1 MFSPLKKNQ
10 IDVWLLPID
19 GWDFTELGD
28 SLISNLLSEKE
39 QLRFGR
45 FRPATKKA
53 EFIVSRLLLRHLLK
67 SYTEC
72 DTSQTEA
79 IPDDMGRP
87 FWVEKGENIGLFFS
101 LSHTKNM
108 ICCALSHNKEIGCDI
123 ESLQPRKYQEEL
135 TERVF
140 SKKEQTF
147 YRELPTANRSEFFYK
162 SWTLKEAFIKALGQ
176 GLRIPLTSL
185 SFTYRATD
193 HGIFT
198 VSPKHLGNNWTT
210 IPYGFKS
217 SLPVPGYA
225 LGIAT
230 PIASATI
237 NIFYAGLTGEAVRLI
252 PKSCIHKV
260 QKNDLS
266 LQI

>member
-10 IDVWLLPID
+10 IDVWLLPIE
-19 GWDFTELGD
+19 GWCFTELGD
-28 SLISNLLSEKE
+28 NQLNSLLSEKE
-39 QLRFGR
+39 QLRFER
-45 FRPATKKA
+45 YRPLTKKA
-53 EFIVSRLLLRHLLK
+53 EFIASRLLLRHLLK
-67 SYTEC
+67 TYTEC
-72 DTSQTEA
+72 DISQIEA

-87 FWVEKGENIGLFFS
+87 FWIENGEKIDLFFS

-123 ESLQPRKYQEEL
+123 ESLQPRKYQEKL
-135 TERVF
+135 TEQVF
-140 SKKEQTF
+140 SKKEQAF
-147 YRELPTANRSEFFYK
+147 YKELPTATRSEFFYR
-162 SWTLKEAFIKALGQ
+162 SWTLKESFIKALGQ

-193 HGIFT
+193 HEVFI

-210 IPYGFKS
+210 VSYGFQS

-230 PIASATI
+230 PTPSATI
-237 NIFYAGLTGEAVRLI
+237 NILDARLNGETVHLI
-252 PKSCIHKV
+252 PKPA
-260 QKNDLS
+260 
-266 LQI
+266 

>member
-1 MFSPLKKNQ
+1 MFSLLKKNQ

-28 SLISNLLSEKE
+28 SLINNLLSEKE

-45 FRPATKKA
+45 YRPATKKA
-53 EFIVSRLLLRHLLK
+53 EFIASRLLLRHLLK
-67 SYTEC
+67 KYTEC
-72 DTSQTEA
+72 ETCQTEA

-87 FWVEKGENIGLFFS
+87 FWIEDGEKIDLFFS

-108 ICCALSHNKEIGCDI
+108 ICCALSRNKEIGCDI
-123 ESLQPRKYQEEL
+123 ESLQPRKYQEKL
-135 TERVF
+135 TEQVF

-147 YRELPTANRSEFFYK
+147 YRELPTATRSEFFYR

-210 IPYGFKS
+210 SPYGFQS
-217 SLPVPGYA
+217 SLPAPGYA

-237 NIFYAGLTGEAVRLI
+237 NILDARLTGETVRLI
-252 PKSCIHKV
+252 PK
-260 QKNDLS
+260 N
-266 LQI
+266 

>member
-1 MFSPLKKNQ
+1 MFPPLTKKQ

-28 SLISNLLSEKE
+28 SLINNLLSKQE
-39 QLRFGR
+39 QLRFER

-53 EFIVSRLLLRHLLK
+53 EFLASRLLLRHLLTQ
-67 SYTEC
+67 YTEC
-72 DTSQTEA
+72 DPSETEA
-79 IPDDMGRP
+79 IPNDMGRP
-87 FWVEKGENIGLFFS
+87 FWEQAGNNIDLFFS
-101 LSHTKNM
+101 LSHTKDM
-108 ICCALSHNKEIGCDI
+108 ICCALSRNKEIGCDI
-123 ESLQPRKYQEEL
+123 ESLQPRKYQDKL
-135 TERVF
+135 TEQVF
-140 SKKEQTF
+140 SQKEQTF
-147 YRELPTANRSEFFYK
+147 YKELPTAVRSEFFYR
-162 SWTLKEAFIKALGQ
+162 SWTLKESFIKAQGQ

-210 IPYGFKS
+210 IPYGFQS

-230 PIASATI
+230 PIAPATI
-237 NIFYAGLTGEAVRLI
+237 NTFYAGLTGKTVRLI
-252 PKSCIHKV
+252 SKSP
-260 QKNDLS
+260 
-266 LQI
+266 